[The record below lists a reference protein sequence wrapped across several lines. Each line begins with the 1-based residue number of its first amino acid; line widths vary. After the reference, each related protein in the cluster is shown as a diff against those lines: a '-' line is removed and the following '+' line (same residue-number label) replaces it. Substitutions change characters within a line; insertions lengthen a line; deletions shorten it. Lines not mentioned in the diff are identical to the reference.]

1 MRHTLQWLPLALML
15 AVSAACSRYP
25 SDVMHPEELASLMAD
40 IHMSEAFVEQSPADF
55 QGDSAK
61 MALKQSVYRL
71 HGVTSEQVDSTMA
84 WYGRHM
90 EIYIKVYE
98 QVVDTLRA
106 RQHSAQ
112 SLVAASTG
120 AKVVPLGEAKGDTV
134 EIWPGHPVYELSER
148 LGLQYMAVNMEP
160 GADWEPGDNFELRF
174 RLSRPVSPV
183 GVAFGAD
190 YADGSHSLVS
200 RTLIKEGMNS
210 LTLRLDPEKKPTA
223 LYVSAGGA
231 PFIQGHELVIDSI
244 SLLRIHPQSQG
255 RK

>member
-1 MRHTLQWLPLALML
+1 MTA
-15 AVSAACSRYP
+15 ASAACSRYP

-40 IHMSEAFVEQSPADF
+40 IHMSEAFVDQSPADF
-55 QGDSAK
+55 QSDSAK
-61 MALKQSVYRL
+61 MALKQSVYRR

-112 SLVAASTG
+112 TLVAASTG
-120 AKVVPLGEAKGDTV
+120 AKVTPLGEARGDTV
-134 EIWPGHPVYELSER
+134 EIWPGHPVYELSDR
-148 LGLQYMAVNMEP
+148 LGLQYMTVNMEP
-160 GADWEPGDNFELRF
+160 GPDWEPGDNFELRF

-200 RTLIKEGMNS
+200 RTLIKEGMNT
-210 LTLRLDPEKKPTA
+210 LTLHLDSERRPTA

-231 PFIQGHELVIDSI
+231 PFQPGRPLVIDSI
-244 SLLRIHPQSQG
+244 SLLRIHPQPAA
-255 RK
+255 KK